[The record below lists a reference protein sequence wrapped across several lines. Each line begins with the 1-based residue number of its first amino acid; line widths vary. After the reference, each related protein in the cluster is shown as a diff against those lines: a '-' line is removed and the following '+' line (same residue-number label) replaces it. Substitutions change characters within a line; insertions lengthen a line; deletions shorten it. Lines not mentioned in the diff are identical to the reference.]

1 MGRAVYLPAQPA
13 RQLLVRVAA
22 DRQLSV
28 SGLAVYLG
36 INRSTLYRLRS
47 RDEVRYDA
55 ADHLAV
61 ALGRHPVEIWPE
73 WFDARPGEERRR

>member
-1 MGRAVYLPAQPA
+1 MGRAAYLPAQPA
-13 RQLLVRVAA
+13 RELLVRVAA

-28 SGLAVYLG
+28 SGLAVCLG
-36 INRSTLYRLRS
+36 IDRSTLYRLLY

-73 WFDARPGEERRR
+73 WFDARPGEERR

>member
-1 MGRAVYLPAQPA
+1 MSRATYLPAEPA
-13 RQLLVRVAA
+13 RKLLARVAA

-28 SGLAVYLG
+28 SGLAVC
-36 INRSTLYRLRS
+36 RSTLYRLLY

-55 ADHLAV
+55 ADHIAV

-73 WFDARPGEERRR
+73 WFDARRGEERR